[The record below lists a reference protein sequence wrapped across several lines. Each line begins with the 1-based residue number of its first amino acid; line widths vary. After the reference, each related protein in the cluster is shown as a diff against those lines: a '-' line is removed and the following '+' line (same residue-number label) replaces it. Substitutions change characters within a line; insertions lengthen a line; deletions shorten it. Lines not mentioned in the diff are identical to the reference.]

1 MAEPE
6 DKVLTLLNT
15 VSIRLLAQEE
25 SLAYIVQRLDKDG
38 AYSTSTDEDAI
49 YAGEFTP
56 CHSSDEEEEDSDEVI
71 IGQLLDRT
79 DYEACVRDAAR
90 KTGEFLCCAMA
101 GFFMTGVAVP
111 VILAALYA

>member
-1 MAEPE
+1 MTEQD
-6 DKVLTLLNT
+6 DKVLALLSA
-15 VSIRLLAQEE
+15 VSAKLHAQEE
-25 SLAYIVQRLDKDG
+25 SLAYIVQRLDTDG

-56 CHSSDEEEEDSDEVI
+56 CHSSDEEEDSDEVI

-101 GFFMTGVAVP
+101 GFFLTGVAVP
-111 VILAALYA
+111 IILAHVYA

>member
-1 MAEPE
+1 MESA
-6 DKVLTLLNT
+6 DRVTALLNE
-15 VSIRLLAQEE
+15 VSARLVAHEE
-25 SLAYIVQRLDKDG
+25 SLAYIVQRLDTDG

-101 GFFMTGVAVP
+101 GFFMTGVAIP
-111 VILAALYA
+111 IILAHVYA